1 MFIKTVPDASE
12 GSMIVPNASDGY
24 LIVSDASDSFT
35 IISMDYRLL
44 RGDI

>member
-12 GSMIVPNASDGY
+12 GSMIVPDASDGY

-35 IISMDYRLL
+35 IIPMVSRILG
-44 RGDI
+44 GD